1 MRYAISYVSTA
12 ERSLSETEIRQ
23 ILNDSEVNNN
33 KQNITGLLLYSEGNF
48 FQIIEGD
55 QKQIVQ
61 LYETIEDDSRHF
73 NVIKLFGKEIN
84 KESFDGYKSDFI
96 SEDARYSSARLQN
109 YEHYLEVLDKPTKN
123 AVANILKAFIV

>member
-55 QKQIVQ
+55 QKQIVE
-61 LYETIEDDSRHF
+61 LYETIEGDSRHF

>member
-12 ERSLSETEIRQ
+12 KRSLSETEIRQ
-23 ILNDSEVNNN
+23 ILNDSEINND

-55 QKQIVQ
+55 QKQIIQ

>member
-23 ILNDSEVNNN
+23 ILNDSEINNN

-61 LYETIEDDSRHF
+61 LYETIEEDSRHF

>member
-23 ILNDSEVNNN
+23 ILNDSEINNN

>member
-12 ERSLSETEIRQ
+12 KRSLSETEIRQ
-23 ILNDSEVNNN
+23 ILNDSENNNN

-61 LYETIEDDSRHF
+61 LYETIKDDSRHF

-96 SEDARYSSARLQN
+96 SEDARYSSARLQD

-123 AVANILKAFIV
+123 AVAKILKAFIV

>member
-23 ILNDSEVNNN
+23 ILNDSEINNN

-61 LYETIEDDSRHF
+61 LYDTIEDDSRHF

>member
-23 ILNDSEVNNN
+23 ILNDSEINNN

-55 QKQIVQ
+55 QKHIVQ

-73 NVIKLFGKEIN
+73 NVIKLFGKEIK

-123 AVANILKAFIV
+123 AVANILKAFID